1 MLSNQISAFEYVS
14 ILVSIILGLGI
25 TQILSVVSDLVFD
38 TPKVKFYFPHTVWVV
53 FLLFLHIQDWFIT
66 YQLKDIPVWYLPEL
80 FFILSYPVLL
90 FVLSKVITPQEDDVD
105 RTDLKTYYYRRY
117 PTIFGL
123 MGGSVLLSILFNTYL
138 LKLSLIEQWPLAVFL
153 ALLLGLMRF
162 KTQKE
167 AVHMAFAMLLILGVG
182 TAIWLERFNW
192 VIR

>member
-1 MLSNQISAFEYVS
+1 MTNQISAFEYVS

-25 TQILSVVSDLVFD
+25 TQILSVLADLAYD
-38 TPKVKFYFPHTVWVV
+38 TPRVKLYFPHTVWIL

-66 YQLKDIPVWYLPEL
+66 YQLKDMPVWYLPEL
-80 FFILSYPVLL
+80 FFILAYPV
-90 FVLSKVITPQEDDVD
+90 VLYVLAKVIMPQADDLD
-105 RTDLKTYYYRRY
+105 RRNLKTYYYRRY

-123 MGGSVLLSILFNTYL
+123 MCWAVLLSIAFNAYL
-138 LKLSLIEQWPLAVFL
+138 LKLSLLDQWPLAVFL

-167 AVHMAFAMLLILGVG
+167 AVHIAFASLLILGVCA
-182 TAIWLERFNW
+182 AIWLERYNW

>member
-38 TPKVKFYFPHTVWVV
+38 TPKVKFYFPHTVWVM
-53 FLLFLHIQDWFIT
+53 FLLFLHIQDWFIS

-105 RTDLKTYYYRRY
+105 RTDLKVYYYRRY

-123 MGGSVLLSILFNTYL
+123 MSGSVLLSILFNAYL
-138 LKLSLIEQWPLAVFL
+138 LKLSLLDQWPLAVFL

-167 AVHMAFAMLLILGVG
+167 SVHIAFASLLILGVG
-182 TAIWLERFNW
+182 AAIWLERFNW